1 MTSSIWFIA
10 EAAHLTVRGITQG
23 NIGTDML
30 YNAQGSTIY
39 LRAAAPC
46 STHTAVPAPGPART
60 EAANKKI
67 DFAAAS
73 SWKVLDAQAGG
84 YNKGG

>member
-39 LRAAAPC
+39 LRAAALPLH
-46 STHTAVPAPGPART
+46 STHTAARART
-60 EAANKKI
+60 
-67 DFAAAS
+67 DS
-73 SWKVLDAQAGG
+73 GR
-84 YNKGG
+84 